1 MKPSIL
7 AAALVAATG
16 CATTSGST
24 TASHYTGYPYNISD
38 DGKRISGLVCGVGVD
53 YSVEQHGDLTRVTGF
68 GLHSQS
74 FEVRPA
80 LDGWHVM
87 GSLGTGPAAG
97 ELDVLVTPTA
107 VRGRAG
113 LRDVWL
119 QAVNDEYQGRYT
131 VRNRIGASP
140 MVVEGRT
147 ELMKLPPAELAAL
160 VPGILNCEA
169 TPGKP
174 VIQGAVAVR
183 FGGPPGYETREVNQL
198 R

>member
-1 MKPSIL
+1 MRSAGRRRSATRAFAALIIAPRAEPTAISACEAGPRRMVRRGLFFGNNARARTSDEIGRYAMKPSIL

-119 QAVNDEYQGRYT
+119 QAVN
-131 VRNRIGASP
+131 
-140 MVVEGRT
+140 
-147 ELMKLPPAELAAL
+147 
-160 VPGILNCEA
+160 
-169 TPGKP
+169 
-174 VIQGAVAVR
+174 
-183 FGGPPGYETREVNQL
+183 
-198 R
+198 